1 MGEYMPFTKGQSGN
15 PNGRPRKGRTLTET
29 LEKAM
34 KKKREDG
41 KKNSDALADTLIEL
55 AITEKNVTAIKYIMD
70 RVDGKPAESIELT
83 GCTVDQ
89 RLREIMNGSK

>member
-1 MGEYMPFTKGQSGN
+1 MPFTKGQSGN
-15 PNGRPRKGRTLTET
+15 PNGRPRKGRSLTEA

-41 KKNSDALADTLIEL
+41 KKTSEALTDVLIDL
-55 AITEKNVTAIKYIMD
+55 AIKEKNIAAIKYIMD
-70 RVDGKPAESIELT
+70 RVEGKPTESIELT
-83 GCTVDQ
+83 DGATDQ